1 MTIYNEQ
8 GEEWIPNPR
17 SKLLEK
23 EESLFQKT
31 REVCLILCS
40 VPMTKILSVSEP

>member
-31 REVCLILCS
+31 REVCM
-40 VPMTKILSVSEP
+40 VLSMYVYGLYTGVY

>member
-8 GEEWIPNPR
+8 GEEWIPNSR
-17 SKLLEK
+17 GKLLEK

-31 REVCLILCS
+31 REVC
-40 VPMTKILSVSEP
+40 K